1 VRDLI
6 EAGLSEPA
14 DARGTYGI
22 SATKLV
28 AVGRTW
34 MIQDHHANDDDAEL
48 IASDE
53 AIGAPIGN
61 LHWLSGSNSVRR
73 ADMQD
78 TGHGGA
84 SRSAALVP
92 QRCCV

>member
-14 DARGTYGI
+14 DARATYGI

-28 AVGRTW
+28 AVGRAW
-34 MIQDHHANDDDAEL
+34 MIQDHRANDGDAEL
-48 IASDE
+48 ITSDE

-61 LHWLSGSNSVRR
+61 MHLL
-73 ADMQD
+73 
-78 TGHGGA
+78 
-84 SRSAALVP
+84 P
-92 QRCCV
+92 